1 MFPKPNEGKRF
12 DAMIRQFDGQNVKN
26 IRTLA
31 PMMNGAAG
39 RAGGAVWLMSSDAI
53 FSSCPPRSGAAG

>member
-1 MFPKPNEGKRF
+1 MPSVPKYLRAMFPKPNEGKRF

-39 RAGGAVWLMSSDAI
+39 RAGGAV
-53 FSSCPPRSGAAG
+53 G